1 MKFKTKHTHE
11 EEDYRFYLV
20 DTEKDLE
27 KINVSKAE
35 IVDFLFLHLGKY
47 NDDKEFILK
56 ALEYVLGKEKFLS
69 GIIGL
74 ILNENNAVVGA
85 AVVNNTNMEGYIPE
99 NILVYI
105 ALDKEYRKKGLGKKL
120 LDLMINKSEGDIAL
134 HVDFDNK
141 RARKVYK
148 KMGFK
153 EAYIE
158 MRYKK

>member
-1 MKFKTKHTHE
+1 
-11 EEDYRFYLV
+11 
-20 DTEKDLE
+20 
-27 KINVSKAE
+27 
-35 IVDFLFLHLGKY
+35 
-47 NDDKEFILK
+47 
-56 ALEYVLGKEKFLS
+56 LS

-120 LDLMINKSEGDIAL
+120 LDLMIYESDGDIAL